1 MRHAARVA
9 QEPPASGLRRWEDVM
24 GDAFLELSDE
34 QTMRREAA
42 AARLRDLA
50 DQIARQ
56 NSMEVVRNGIR
67 YTVKVPDEV
76 KLKIEV
82 EVGEKSEIEFEIS
95 W

>member
-1 MRHAARVA
+1 
-9 QEPPASGLRRWEDVM
+9 M

>member
-1 MRHAARVA
+1 
-9 QEPPASGLRRWEDVM
+9 M
-24 GDAFLELSDE
+24 GGALLELSDE

-42 AARLRDLA
+42 AARLREVA

-56 NSMEVVRNGIR
+56 NSMEVVRHGIR

-76 KLKIEV
+76 KIKIEV
-82 EVGEKSEIEFEIS
+82 EVGDKSEIEFEIS